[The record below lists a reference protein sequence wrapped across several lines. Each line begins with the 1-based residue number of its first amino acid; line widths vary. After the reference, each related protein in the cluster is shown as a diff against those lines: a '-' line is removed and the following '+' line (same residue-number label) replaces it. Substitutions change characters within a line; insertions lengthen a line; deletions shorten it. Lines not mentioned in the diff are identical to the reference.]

1 MNIEL
6 RFLQKAIEDK
16 NYVSFFYENKSI
28 KKIKPL
34 KLIVKDELY
43 SLHTQ
48 DKIFEYKKITKLL
61 ILKERF

>member
-6 RFLQKAIEDK
+6 KFLQKAIVDK

-28 KKIKPL
+28 KKIKPF
-34 KLIVKDELY
+34 KLIVKDDLY

-48 DKIFEYKKITKLL
+48 DKIFEYKKITKLQ
-61 ILKERF
+61 ILRERF

>member
-16 NYVSFFYENKSI
+16 NYISFSYENKKI
-28 KKIKPL
+28 KKVKPL
-34 KLIVKDELY
+34 KLFLKDDLY
-43 SLHTQ
+43 TLHLE
-48 DKIFEYKKITKLL
+48 DKTFNYSKISKLQ

>member
-16 NYVSFFYENKSI
+16 NYITFSYEAKKI
-28 KKIKPL
+28 QKIKPL
-34 KLIVKDELY
+34 KL
-43 SLHTQ
+43 TQ
-48 DKIFEYKKITKLL
+48 KNDTYFLETPNKTFDFSKITKLQ

>member
-6 RFLQKAIEDK
+6 RFLEKAIEDK
-16 NYVSFFYENKSI
+16 NYISFFYENKSI

-34 KLIVKDELY
+34 KLIVKEDLY
-43 SLHTQ
+43 FLHTQ
-48 DKIFEYKKITKLL
+48 DKVFEYKKITKLQ

>member
-6 RFLQKAIEDK
+6 KFLQKAIVDK

-28 KKIKPL
+28 KKIKPF
-34 KLIVKDELY
+34 KLIVKDDLY
-43 SLHTQ
+43 CLHTQ
-48 DKIFEYKKITKLL
+48 DKVFEYKKIAKLQ

>member
-28 KKIKPL
+28 NKLKPL
-34 KLIVKDELY
+34 KITVKDDLY

-48 DKIFEYKKITKLL
+48 DKIYEYKKISRLQV
-61 ILKERF
+61 LKVRF

>member
-6 RFLQKAIEDK
+6 RFLEKAIVDK

-34 KLIVKDELY
+34 KLTVKDDLY
-43 SLHTQ
+43 FLHTQ
-48 DKIFEYKKITKLL
+48 DNIFEYKKITKLQ

>member
-6 RFLQKAIEDK
+6 RFLEKVIVDK

-34 KLIVKDELY
+34 KLIVKDEMY
-43 SLHTQ
+43 SL
-48 DKIFEYKKITKLL
+48 
-61 ILKERF
+61 

>member
-16 NYVSFFYENKSI
+16 NYVSFFYENQNI
-28 KKIKPL
+28 KKIKSL
-34 KLIVKDELY
+34 KLTEKDNFYFLHTKDEV
-43 SLHTQ
+43 
-48 DKIFEYKKITKLL
+48 FEFKKIRKLQ

>member
-6 RFLQKAIEDK
+6 RFLEKAIVDK

-34 KLIVKDELY
+34 KLIVKDDLY
-43 SLHTQ
+43 SLHTS
-48 DKIFEYKKITKLL
+48 DKNFEYKKITKLQ

>member
-16 NYVSFFYENKSI
+16 NFITFFYEDQKLSN
-28 KKIKPL
+28 IKPL
-34 KLIVKDELY
+34 TLKEEEGVYTLVTDKSSYSFHKIKKLK
-43 SLHTQ
+43 
-48 DKIFEYKKITKLL
+48 